1 MLILKYFLS
10 VGTVLM
16 IGLFAL
22 SARMETDKAASS
34 PRIHSSASIAI
45 APPPPAPAAK
55 TIQIDEPIAP
65 VAEFE
70 DQAFV
75 DPPRIRLGASPRTDL
90 LSPAAAAGAA
100 AFARLFPLVSQPR
113 LGWRRSSFLDS
124 PFFSSF

>member
-65 VAEFE
+65 VAESKTRHSSTPRASGSAHRSE
-70 DQAFV
+70 RTYYRPQQQQAQQ
-75 DPPRIRLGASPRTDL
+75 RSP
-90 LSPAAAAGAA
+90 G
-100 AFARLFPLVSQPR
+100 
-113 LGWRRSSFLDS
+113 
-124 PFFSSF
+124 FFRW

>member
-22 SARMETDKAASS
+22 SARMESEKAASS

-65 VAEFE
+65 VAESKTRKSSTPRPSGSAHRPE
-70 DQAFV
+70 RAYQQPQQQAQ
-75 DPPRIRLGASPRTDL
+75 RAQG
-90 LSPAAAAGAA
+90 
-100 AFARLFPLVSQPR
+100 
-113 LGWRRSSFLDS
+113 
-124 PFFSSF
+124 FFRW